1 MSNLIEHIGI
11 VNEKLQVLIKQ
22 YQVLQ
27 KENYRLKQELERTK
41 LREQSTAEKAASL
54 QKQVEI
60 ARISSGDAGQEVKA
74 ELEKRINAYIKE
86 IDQCIAM
93 LSNQ

>member
-22 YQVLQ
+22 YQILQ

>member
-22 YQVLQ
+22 YQILQ

-41 LREQSTAEKAASL
+41 LREQSTAEKADSL